1 MQSNKHS
8 SCAHEVYMVD
18 IYNRDTGVQM
28 FITPCIEIV
37 EVSKY
42 G

>member
-1 MQSNKHS
+1 MQDNKHFPR
-8 SCAHEVYMVD
+8 AHEVYIVN

-37 EVSKY
+37 EIS